1 MKAKSKE
8 NSKAVHKTKKA
19 THLATQPQWH
29 QMNRKQRRDLARSIQ
44 SEEITL
50 EVVHP
55 DAAGIDIGNEVHYV
69 SVPPSRDNKPVRH
82 FGCTTAELKAM
93 ADWLRQCRIRTVAMQ
108 STGVYW
114 IAVFDIL
121 EEAGL
126 EVFLVNARD
135 TKNLPG
141 RKSDVQESQWLMKL
155 HTYGLL
161 RNSFRPAQEIRR
173 LRTYW
178 RQRNDLVRSASRYI
192 QRMQKTLTQ
201 MNVQLANVLADI
213 TGMTG
218 QAIIKAILSGERDP
232 RELAAYRDHRV
243 KATEAEIAAHLE
255 GNWQED
261 LLFVLKQEQDGY
273 EFCQRQMIECDRQIE
288 RYLAQMEDRSQGA
301 DLPVETR
308 KARLRKTKQ
317 GNTPRFELRQ
327 QLFRITGKDLTQIDG
342 VDVMTA
348 TTILSEVGWDMSQWK
363 TENHFVSWLR
373 LCPDNKISGAKIIGK
388 GRLPTN
394 NRATNALKMAASSLR
409 LSNTY
414 LGAQFR
420 RLRTKL
426 GAPVGIKAMAAK
438 LARLVYR
445 MLRFGME
452 FIDRGAQFYEA
463 QMHGLQVRHLKWK
476 AAKLGFQLTEITAA

>member
-1 MKAKSKE
+1 
-8 NSKAVHKTKKA
+8 
-19 THLATQPQWH
+19 
-29 QMNRKQRRDLARSIQ
+29 
-44 SEEITL
+44 
-50 EVVHP
+50 
-55 DAAGIDIGNEVHYV
+55 
-69 SVPPSRDNKPVRH
+69 
-82 FGCTTAELKAM
+82 M
-93 ADWLRQCRIRTVAMQ
+93 ADWLKQCRIRTVAMQ

-121 EEAGL
+121 EAAGF

-161 RNSFRPAQEIRR
+161 RNSFQPAQEIRR

-178 RQRNDLVRSASRYI
+178 RQRNDLVRSASRHI

-213 TGMTG
+213 AGMTG
-218 QAIIKAILSGERDP
+218 QAIIKAILAGERDP
-232 RELAAYRDHRV
+232 RELAAYRDPRV
-243 KATEAEIAAHLE
+243 KATEEEIAAHLE

-273 EFCQRQMIECDRQIE
+273 EFCQRQMSECDHQIE
-288 RYLAQMEDRSQGA
+288 QYLAQMEDRRQGA

-308 KARLRKTKQ
+308 KGRLRKTKQ
-317 GNTPRFELRQ
+317 GNTPSFDLRQ
-327 QLFRITGKDLTQIDG
+327 QLFRMTGKDLTQIDG
-342 VDVMTA
+342 IDVMTA
-348 TTILSEVGWDMSQWK
+348 TTILSEVGWDMSKWK

-394 NRATNALKMAASSLR
+394 NRATNALKMAASCLR

-420 RLRTKL
+420 RFRTKL
-426 GAPVGIKAMAAK
+426 GAPVAIKAMAAK

-452 FIDRGAQFYEA
+452 FVDRGAQFYED
-463 QMHGLQVRHLKWK
+463 QMHALQVRHLKWK